1 MVSRG
6 GKANTT
12 VIKITRGLDKAI
24 EKFLTTEAAQLLGF
38 RFKQDVANAAIRQL
52 LEKYGFL
59 ELLEDVD
66 RVPS

>member
-1 MVSRG
+1 
-6 GKANTT
+6 
-12 VIKITRGLDKAI
+12 
-24 EKFLTTEAAQLLGF
+24 LTTEAAQLLGF
-38 RFKQDVANAAIRQL
+38 RFKQDVANAAIRQM